1 VTDPDDPRAEA
12 AADRRDD
19 AYRPDPVDHTPM
31 PFPAHLL
38 PIEADEESE
47 VVLEEVISA
56 IDDGKPLRPR
66 REARETA
73 LVLLYEAEARGVD
86 PREVLDAQIVTPLN
100 YTIALL
106 TGISEHLAETD
117 ALITQFARDWRIERM
132 PSIDR
137 CLMRIAVYELGF
149 RSDVP
154 TGVVLAEAVELAS
167 RYSTADSSR
176 FVNGI
181 LARVAKHVRPAAD
194 EATEAAVSGAD
205 LLEEDSDSLGRD
217 AGPGTSK
224 DRGIGNH
231 HR

>member
-1 VTDPDDPRAEA
+1 MTDPDDPRAEA

-19 AYRPDPVDHTPM
+19 AYRPARSDAAPLA
-31 PFPAHLL
+31 FPPHLL
-38 PIEADEESE
+38 PVEADDDSE
-47 VVLEEVISA
+47 VILEEVISPA
-56 IDDGKPLRPR
+56 DDGKPLRPR

-86 PREVLDAQIVTPLN
+86 AREVLDAQIVTPLD
-100 YTIALL
+100 YTVALL
-106 TGISEHLAETD
+106 MGISEHLADAD
-117 ALITQFARDWRIERM
+117 ALITQFARDWRLERM

-137 CLMRIAVYELGF
+137 CLMRIAVYELGY

-181 LARVAKHVRPAAD
+181 LARVAEHVRRSPRRTGEPPAED
-194 EATEAAVSGAD
+194 TDLLERDAD
-205 LLEEDSDSLGRD
+205 LLGRD
-217 AGPGTSK
+217 TGPDTSK

>member
-1 VTDPDDPRAEA
+1 MTDPDDPRAEA

-19 AYRPDPVDHTPM
+19 AYHPDPTDHSPM
-31 PFPAHLL
+31 PFPPHLL
-38 PIEADEESE
+38 PVEADEDSE

-56 IDDGKPLRPR
+56 VDDGKPLRPR

-106 TGISEHLAETD
+106 TGISEHLADTD

-137 CLMRIAVYELGF
+137 CLMRIAVYELGY

-181 LARVAKHVRPAAD
+181 LARVAEHLRRSPDEETEPSPRDAD
-194 EATEAAVSGAD
+194 LPGTDAD
-205 LLEEDSDSLGRD
+205 LLGREPD
-217 AGPGTSK
+217 PAPSK

>member
-1 VTDPDDPRAEA
+1 MTDPDDPRAEA

-19 AYRPDPVDHTPM
+19 ARRPDPTDHAPM
-31 PFPAHLL
+31 AFPAHLL
-38 PIEADEESE
+38 PVEADEDSE
-47 VVLEEVISA
+47 VVLEEVITA
-56 IDDGKPLRPR
+56 ADDGKPLRPR

-100 YTIALL
+100 YTVALL
-106 TGISEHLAETD
+106 TGISEHLADTD
-117 ALITQFARDWRIERM
+117 ALITQFARDWRLERM

-137 CLMRIAVYELGF
+137 CLMRIAVYELGY

-181 LARVAKHVRPAAD
+181 LAKVAEHLRRSPDERTEDPAAD
-194 EATEAAVSGAD
+194 TD
-205 LLEEDSDSLGRD
+205 LLGRD
-217 AGPGTSK
+217 TGPATSK

>member
-1 VTDPDDPRAEA
+1 MA
-12 AADRRDD
+12 
-19 AYRPDPVDHTPM
+19 
-31 PFPAHLL
+31 FPPHLL
-38 PIEADEESE
+38 PVEADEDSE

-56 IDDGKPLRPR
+56 SDDGKPLRPR

-100 YTIALL
+100 YTVALL
-106 TGISEHLAETD
+106 TGISEHLADTD

-137 CLMRIAVYELGF
+137 CLMRIAVYELGY

-181 LARVAKHVRPAAD
+181 LARVAEHLRRSLDEKTEPAERD
-194 EATEAAVSGAD
+194 AD
-205 LLEEDSDSLGRD
+205 LPERDADLPGRD
-217 AGPGTSK
+217 TGSAPSK

>member
-19 AYRPDPVDHTPM
+19 ARRADPADHLPM
-31 PFPAHLL
+31 AFPAHLL
-38 PIEADEESE
+38 PVEADEDSE

-56 IDDGKPLRPR
+56 ADDGKPLRPR

-106 TGISEHLAETD
+106 TGISEHLAGTD
-117 ALITQFARDWRIERM
+117 ALITQFARDWRVERM

-137 CLMRIAVYELGF
+137 CLMRIAVYELGY

-181 LARVAKHVRPAAD
+181 LARVAEHLRPSLHKT
-194 EATEAAVSGAD
+194 TENPGSDAD
-205 LLEEDSDSLGRD
+205 LLGSDADLVGKEP
-217 AGPGTSK
+217 GPDPSK

>member
-1 VTDPDDPRAEA
+1 MA
-12 AADRRDD
+12 
-19 AYRPDPVDHTPM
+19 
-31 PFPAHLL
+31 FPPHLL
-38 PIEADEESE
+38 PVEADEDSE

-56 IDDGKPLRPR
+56 ADDGKPLRPR

-100 YTIALL
+100 YTVALL
-106 TGISEHLAETD
+106 TGISEHLADTD

-137 CLMRIAVYELGF
+137 CLMRIAVYELGY

-181 LARVAKHVRPAAD
+181 LARVAQHLRRSPD
-194 EATEAAVSGAD
+194 EATEHPGAD
-205 LLEEDSDSLGRD
+205 AEAREREPEALGKEP
-217 AGPGTSK
+217 GPAPSK

>member
-19 AYRPDPVDHTPM
+19 APRPDPADHSPM
-31 PFPAHLL
+31 PFPPHLL
-38 PIEADEESE
+38 PVEADEDSE
-47 VVLEEVISA
+47 VVLEEVISPV
-56 IDDGKPLRPR
+56 DDGKPLRPR

-100 YTIALL
+100 YTVALL

-117 ALITQFARDWRIERM
+117 ALITRFARDWRLERM

-137 CLMRIAVYELGF
+137 CLMRIAVYELGY

-181 LARVAKHVRPAAD
+181 LARVAEHLRRPPD
-194 EATEAAVSGAD
+194 ERVEPPATGPD
-205 LLEEDSDSLGRD
+205 LLGREP
-217 AGPGTSK
+217 GPAPSK

>member
-1 VTDPDDPRAEA
+1 VTDPDDPRTEA

-19 AYRPDPVDHTPM
+19 AYRPARSDAAPLA
-31 PFPAHLL
+31 FPLHLL
-38 PIEADEESE
+38 PVEADEDSE
-47 VVLEEVISA
+47 VILEEVISPA
-56 IDDGKPLRPR
+56 DDGKPLRPR

-86 PREVLDAQIVTPLN
+86 PREVLDAQIVTPLD

-106 TGISEHLAETD
+106 KGVSEHLADTD
-117 ALITQFARDWRIERM
+117 ALITQFARDWRLERM

-137 CLMRIAVYELGF
+137 CLMRIAVYELGY

-154 TGVVLAEAVELAS
+154 TGVVLAEAVELAG

-181 LARVAKHVRPAAD
+181 LARVAEHVRRSPQRKGEPPVD
-194 EATEAAVSGAD
+194 DTD
-205 LLEEDSDSLGRD
+205 LVEDTDLLGRD
-217 AGPGTSK
+217 TGPDTSK
-224 DRGIGNH
+224 DRGIGNN

>member
-1 VTDPDDPRAEA
+1 
-12 AADRRDD
+12 
-19 AYRPDPVDHTPM
+19 
-31 PFPAHLL
+31 
-38 PIEADEESE
+38 
-47 VVLEEVISA
+47 
-56 IDDGKPLRPR
+56 
-66 REARETA
+66 
-73 LVLLYEAEARGVD
+73 
-86 PREVLDAQIVTPLN
+86 
-100 YTIALL
+100 LL
-106 TGISEHLAETD
+106 TGISEHFAETD

-181 LARVAKHVRPAAD
+181 LARVAKHLRPASD
-194 EATEAAVSGAD
+194 EPTASAVSGAD
-205 LLEEDSDSLGRD
+205 LLEEDSGSLGRD

>member
-1 VTDPDDPRAEA
+1 
-12 AADRRDD
+12 
-19 AYRPDPVDHTPM
+19 M
-31 PFPAHLL
+31 PFPPHLL
-38 PIEADEESE
+38 PVEADEDSE

-56 IDDGKPLRPR
+56 ADDGKPLRPR

-106 TGISEHLAETD
+106 TGISEHLADTD

-137 CLMRIAVYELGF
+137 CLMRIAVYELGY

-181 LARVAKHVRPAAD
+181 LARVAEHLRRSPD
-194 EATEAAVSGAD
+194 EKTEPLASDAGLPQRDAD
-205 LLEEDSDSLGRD
+205 LLGREPD
-217 AGPGTSK
+217 PAPSK
-224 DRGIGNH
+224 DRWIGNH